1 MDLARYIFPVMER
14 PIALRDWPARIT
26 AGAKQDSLGQYKVIV
41 REDTDEIISVVRGSY
56 KLVPN
61 EELINPI
68 LAELGGLGMAS
79 YVDQT
84 HSFVNNHRMRLQITF
99 PEITIQDSNSDIA
112 LSLFL
117 HNSYDM
123 SEPVRI
129 VSGGVRYVCGNGM
142 VFQKVLSQFVARH
155 TRGFRMDRYLEQ
167 SLRSARENWPMVE
180 QRIIALAL
188 TPVTGEMYDRIYHE
202 VGLNMTEMILAT
214 LPDTQW
220 SAYNEA
226 TWIVSHEIDQ
236 DRRAD
241 YQQALGRAFGL

>member
-1 MDLARYIFPVMER
+1 MDLSDYMFPVVER
-14 PIALRDWPARIT
+14 PVAVNNWPEQLSATENQNT
-26 AGAKQDSLGQYKVIV
+26 ANRYKVIV
-41 REDTDEIISVVRGSY
+41 REDTNEIISVVRGSY

-61 EELINPI
+61 EELIKPM
-68 LAELGGLGMAS
+68 LKELDGLGMAS
-79 YVDQT
+79 CIDET

-123 SEPVRI
+123 SEPIRI
-129 VSGGVRYVCGNGM
+129 ASGGFRYVCGNGM

-155 TRGFRMDRYLEQ
+155 TRGFRMDRLLEQ

-180 QRIIALAL
+180 QRIIALAS
-188 TPVTGEMYDRIYHE
+188 TPVTGEMYDRIYRE

-241 YQQALGRAFGL
+241 YQQALSRAFEL